1 MNLRKLVAAL
11 LHELFFLFIVAFIAF
26 LTTDV
31 FWLDHWVNHFAL
43 AFILCFFVRTLVS
56 DPEVIPER
64 PVSTSRVSVDPIWNR
79 NDALSAKRTAL
90 LQADEELRTRRA
102 AQSAELNRQRQERAL
117 AFERQRAEH
126 LARIEADRIAREA
139 ERLAREEA
147 LRAAEQLE
155 LARAEWRETQRLIQE
170 TSAMFNNIRSPDT
183 DVSSM
188 AHIRNPFGWPN
199 GDYLEPLAYALP
211 HIPNDT
217 RWALPFR
224 YLYNFR
230 VWSGISFEQLPDE
243 ADEQLSPD
251 VSEQIIEQFV
261 EEILSLLGSQRSGS
275 PSDGES
281 EFNSSPGGC
290 GKDSKQDGE
299 C

>member
-64 PVSTSRVSVDPIWNR
+64 PVSTSRISVDPIWNQ
-79 NDALSAKRTAL
+79 NDALSAKRSAL
-90 LQADEELRTRRA
+90 LQADEELRARCA

-117 AFERQRAEH
+117 AFERQHAEH
-126 LARIEADRIAREA
+126 LARIEADQIAREV
-139 ERLAREEA
+139 EFLAREEA
-147 LRAAEQLE
+147 LQAAEQLE

-170 TSAMFNNIRSPDT
+170 TSTMYNNIRSPDAN
-183 DVSSM
+183 VSSM

-199 GDYLEPLAYALP
+199 GDHLEPMAYAFP
-211 HIPNDT
+211 YIPNDNH
-217 RWALPFR
+217 WALPF
-224 YLYNFR
+224 
-230 VWSGISFEQLPDE
+230 
-243 ADEQLSPD
+243 
-251 VSEQIIEQFV
+251 
-261 EEILSLLGSQRSGS
+261 
-275 PSDGES
+275 
-281 EFNSSPGGC
+281 
-290 GKDSKQDGE
+290 
-299 C
+299 